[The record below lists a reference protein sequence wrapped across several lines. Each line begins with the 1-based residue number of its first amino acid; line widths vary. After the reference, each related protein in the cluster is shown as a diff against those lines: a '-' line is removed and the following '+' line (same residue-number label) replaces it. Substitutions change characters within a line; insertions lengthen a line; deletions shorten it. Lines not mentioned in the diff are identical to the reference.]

1 MRTAEPGNHARR
13 SFVYRRLIEHGAIF
27 TEVADSAVADHF
39 PGQGGLPSR
48 LSVVDLSP
56 LPRRGFK
63 GCEVMPWLTSR
74 GVAVPAV
81 NNHARTLDDGSLV
94 ARLADTEALLLCN
107 PLAPRMPT
115 LPDPEPGTPCYFVPR
130 RDSHFWFI
138 LTGRLAEPCLRK
150 LCGVDLRPER
160 FPDLAVA
167 QTSVARLST
176 ILIRQD
182 RCGTSAF
189 HLLADSASSLYLWDV
204 LIDAMREFNGAP
216 GGLRALRA
224 LDRARRPTA

>member
-1 MRTAEPGNHARR
+1 MRTVEPGNHARR

-27 TEVADSAVADHF
+27 AEVAGSAVADSF
-39 PGQGGLPSR
+39 PGQGGLPGR
-48 LSVVDLSP
+48 LALIDLSP
-56 LPRRGFK
+56 LPRWGFK
-63 GCEVMPWLTSR
+63 GREVMPWLASR
-74 GVAVPAV
+74 GVAAPAV
-81 NNHARTLDDGSLV
+81 NNHARTLDDGSLI
-94 ARLADTEALLLCN
+94 ARLADTEALLLCD
-107 PLAPRMPT
+107 PLAPRILV
-115 LPDPEPGTPCYFVPR
+115 LPDPESGTPCYSVPR
-130 RDSHFWFI
+130 RDSHCWFM

-167 QTSVARLST
+167 QTSVARLSA

-182 RCGTSAF
+182 RCGTTAF
-189 HLLADSASSLYLWDV
+189 HLLADSASAVYLWDV

-224 LDRARRPTA
+224 LDRARQPTA